1 MNHDYIDTTVNPGD
15 DFFKYATGNWINLHP
30 QLPEYP
36 RWDIWANLDNENN
49 EKINT
54 LIKNPGN
61 SEIGRKIKIYKNI
74 FSNWK
79 KRNED
84 GIIPLKQFL
93 YKNVYSLFTREEII
107 EFCAKEHFPLF
118 FSLNLSIDL
127 KNSNYYAL
135 YVSQSGLLL
144 GNKDYYLNKTEAN
157 KKILKA
163 YKKYI
168 ISLYKLFGKTED
180 VAKEKFKTLLKIE
193 KQIAKVSYSEEELQN
208 PELNYHKKNI
218 EKLSKSVKFDFNKF
232 LCLYGFDASRD
243 VIVGQEKQFKLAC
256 KLFNTLD
263 IEDLK
268 TILEIHIISA
278 YINLFDD
285 KSRKI
290 KFTFSKAFSGA
301 TIDMPKKKR
310 VINAINGLFSEAIG
324 QLYVEKYFSKEAK
337 EDVKE
342 IVDNLIISF
351 KNILSEHDWLS
362 ENTKK
367 LAFEKLNK
375 MRIKIGYPD
384 IVDDY
389 SAMPIDETLTLFENR
404 RNISKYFFE
413 KNKEKYYNKPVNK
426 DEWFFPPQTINA
438 YYSPTL
444 NEICFPAGILQGD
457 FYQYGRDIAK
467 NYGGIGVVIGHE
479 MTHGF
484 DNHGRQFDASGNMV
498 SWWAPE
504 EIEKFNKLTENTV
517 NHFNELDVLPDL
529 KANGTLTLGE
539 NLADYG
545 GVKIAYNALKVKT
558 DDIKD
563 LKDFFISF
571 ATVWAGINT
580 EEGLRTQTITNE
592 HSTNFNRVNGTLA
605 MFTPWYEVFEI
616 TPKDKMFIPIS
627 KRAKIW

>member
-1 MNHDYIDTTVNPGD
+1 
-15 DFFKYATGNWINLHP
+15 
-30 QLPEYP
+30 
-36 RWDIWANLDNENN
+36 
-49 EKINT
+49 
-54 LIKNPGN
+54 
-61 SEIGRKIKIYKNI
+61 
-74 FSNWK
+74 
-79 KRNED
+79 
-84 GIIPLKQFL
+84 
-93 YKNVYSLFTREEII
+93 
-107 EFCAKEHFPLF
+107 
-118 FSLNLSIDL
+118 
-127 KNSNYYAL
+127 
-135 YVSQSGLLL
+135 
-144 GNKDYYLNKTEAN
+144 
-157 KKILKA
+157 
-163 YKKYI
+163 
-168 ISLYKLFGKTED
+168 
-180 VAKEKFKTLLKIE
+180 
-193 KQIAKVSYSEEELQN
+193 
-208 PELNYHKKNI
+208 
-218 EKLSKSVKFDFNKF
+218 
-232 LCLYGFDASRD
+232 
-243 VIVGQEKQFKLAC
+243 
-256 KLFNTLD
+256 
-263 IEDLK
+263 
-268 TILEIHIISA
+268 
-278 YINLFDD
+278 
-285 KSRKI
+285 
-290 KFTFSKAFSGA
+290 
-301 TIDMPKKKR
+301 
-310 VINAINGLFSEAIG
+310 
-324 QLYVEKYFSKEAK
+324 
-337 EDVKE
+337 
-342 IVDNLIISF
+342 
-351 KNILSEHDWLS
+351 
-362 ENTKK
+362 
-367 LAFEKLNK
+367 

-389 SAMPIDETLTLFENR
+389 SDMPIDETLTLFENR

-558 DDIKD
+558 DDIED